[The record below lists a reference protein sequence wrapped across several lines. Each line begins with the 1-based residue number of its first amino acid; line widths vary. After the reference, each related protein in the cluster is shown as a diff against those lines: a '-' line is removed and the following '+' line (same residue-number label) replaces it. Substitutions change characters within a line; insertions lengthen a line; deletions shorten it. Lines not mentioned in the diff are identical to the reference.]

1 MSEESAKKIFA
12 KNLNYFMNLN
22 DKKQIDLAKYM
33 GSSTGL
39 VSSWCRGEKMPR
51 VDKIKA
57 ICDWFH
63 IEMSD
68 LLTDKS
74 KQQEEGYYLTEETKR
89 IAAEIYG
96 NSDLRS
102 LFEMCIE
109 MPPERLRA
117 IYDFIK
123 RLQESETK

>member
-51 VDKIKA
+51 IDKLKA

-74 KQQEEGYYLTEETKR
+74 KQQEEGYYITEETKR
-89 IAAEIYG
+89 IANEIDG
-96 NSDLRS
+96 NPDLYA
-102 LFEMCIE
+102 LFEMCVE

-123 RLQESETK
+123 HLHDSESR